1 LLGRAKE
8 SRLVLDALS
17 LLLELCRRL
26 PDAAS
31 MPPEWRQV
39 ASIDGEHQD
48 GLLHFADHL
57 SAHLETDPTLGQ
69 TVSWLVRRYV
79 VSPHEQVAM
88 SKLPRHTFRFR
99 YDAGELVFY
108 QSPPTDLGDG
118 ILRHEPLSLITR
130 DLGLWRDD
138 DEGAVVTA
146 RGRLLIRE
154 AFAT

>member
-1 LLGRAKE
+1 
-8 SRLVLDALS
+8 
-17 LLLELCRRL
+17 
-26 PDAAS
+26 
-31 MPPEWRQV
+31 M
-39 ASIDGEHQD
+39 
-48 GLLHFADHL
+48 
-57 SAHLETDPTLGQ
+57 
-69 TVSWLVRRYV
+69 SWLVRRYV

-138 DEGAVVTA
+138 GEGAVVTA